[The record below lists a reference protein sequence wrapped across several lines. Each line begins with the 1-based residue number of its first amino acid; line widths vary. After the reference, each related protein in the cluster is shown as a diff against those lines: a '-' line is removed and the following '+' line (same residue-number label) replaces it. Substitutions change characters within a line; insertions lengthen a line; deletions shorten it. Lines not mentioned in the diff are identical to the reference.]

1 MYTFKIKDNTPDIN
15 LLVSR
20 CLLVLA
26 AIGALIFRNNQ
37 AFVINLLVSI
47 VLLSGAITANV
58 LVKKYKWNGKLL
70 LLIGSFILIVATHSI
85 IFSAIL
91 LLIEF
96 IIKKLYRQPI
106 VEIKIEGVEIKK
118 MLGNKLHLWDEF
130 NNVILKDN
138 LLTLDF
144 KDNNLWQLNILDGD
158 NNIDEGSFNN
168 FCSKY
173 VDGE

>member
-37 AFVINLLVSI
+37 PFVINLLVSI
-47 VLLSGAITANV
+47 IVLSGAIAGNV
-58 LVKKYKWNGKLL
+58 LVKKYKWNGRVP
-70 LLIGSFILIVATHSI
+70 LLIGSVILIVATHSI
-85 IFSAIL
+85 VFSAIL

-106 VEIKIEGVEIKK
+106 VDVKIEGVEIKK
-118 MLGNKLHLWDEF
+118 MLGDKLHLWGEF
-130 NNVILKDN
+130 NNIILKDN

-144 KDNNLWQLNILDGD
+144 KDNNLWQLNIIDGE
-158 NNIDEGSFNN
+158 NVIDEGSFNN

-173 VDGE
+173 VEA